1 MLLPD
6 IFENHLLDNVFDE
19 MFTNPPAYTKMP
31 AAKWMSTDIKDLGQ
45 EYQLDIELP
54 GYEKKDILVQLSN
67 AYLVISASHQE
78 EKEEEKENGR
88 FVHKERYSGSCK
100 RSFYVG
106 DSLREED
113 IQASFENGVLKLVFP
128 KEEHL
133 DKTEEKKYI
142 EIK

>member
-67 AYLVISASHQE
+67 SYLVISASHQE
-78 EKEEEKENGR
+78 EKEDKEENGR

-106 DSLREED
+106 DNLREED

-128 KEEHL
+128 KEEHQE
-133 DKTEEKKYI
+133 KAEEKKYI